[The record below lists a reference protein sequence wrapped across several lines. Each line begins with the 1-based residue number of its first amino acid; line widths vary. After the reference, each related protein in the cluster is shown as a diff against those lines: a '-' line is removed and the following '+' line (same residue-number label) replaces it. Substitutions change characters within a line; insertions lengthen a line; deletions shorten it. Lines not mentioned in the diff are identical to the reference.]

1 MIGCSRSRVYQM
13 IRAGELPSVV
23 LPGGRLV
30 RVPAAALAAKF
41 EVPLRLRNRERK
53 QSDRQRECLRVNN
66 AKSARAAN
74 LGRFSHNQ
82 HP

>member
-1 MIGCSRSRVYQM
+1 MPMQKLLLRPEEVGEMIGCSRSRVYQM

-41 EVPLRLRNRERK
+41 EVPSET
-53 QSDRQRECLRVNN
+53 SE
-66 AKSARAAN
+66 SRAETI
-74 LGRFSHNQ
+74 
-82 HP
+82 